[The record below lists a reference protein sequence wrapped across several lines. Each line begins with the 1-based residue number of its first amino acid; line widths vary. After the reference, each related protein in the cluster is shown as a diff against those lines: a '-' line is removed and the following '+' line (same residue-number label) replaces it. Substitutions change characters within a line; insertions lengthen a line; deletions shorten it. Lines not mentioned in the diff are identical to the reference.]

1 MSNHKTHQLKTAM
14 KQFLEDLKTDP
25 DFIEHKKNCKIDSF
39 FSYGVIVSAYK
50 RYLSQ
55 RKDKTETLIVN
66 HLKLQH

>member
-25 DFIEHKKNCKIDSF
+25 DFISHKEKCKIDTYS
-39 FSYGVIVSAYK
+39 SYGVIVSAYK

-55 RKDKTETLIVN
+55 RRDKTETLIVN
-66 HLKLQH
+66 HLKIQH

>member
-25 DFIEHKKNCKIDSF
+25 DFIQHKEKCKVDSYS
-39 FSYGVIVSAYK
+39 SYGVIVSAYK

-55 RKDKTETLIVN
+55 RRDKTETLIAN
-66 HLKLQH
+66 YLKLQH